1 MFFTFSVNG
10 EKCYEVN
17 LSIKAYKDISQKD
30 VERINKIALLLGS
43 LGSKEDVTE
52 EEYRF
57 REGREKD
64 ELLLDVEI
72 VGKK

>member
-43 LGSKEDVTE
+43 LGSKEDVIE

-57 REGREKD
+57 REDREKD

>member
-1 MFFTFSVNG
+1 MFFTFYVNE

-17 LSIKAYKDISQKD
+17 LSIKAFKNISQED
-30 VERINKIALLLGS
+30 VKRINKIALLLGS

-72 VGKK
+72 VEE

>member
-43 LGSKEDVTE
+43 LGSEEDITE

-57 REGREKD
+57 REDREKD

-72 VGKK
+72 VEE

>member
-1 MFFTFSVNG
+1 MFFTFYVNE

-17 LSIKAYKDISQKD
+17 LSIKAFKNISQED
-30 VERINKIALLLGS
+30 VKRINKIALLLGS
-43 LGSKEDVTE
+43 LCSKEDVTE

-72 VGKK
+72 VEE

>member
-10 EKCYEVN
+10 EKCYEVT
-17 LSIKAYKDISQKD
+17 LSIKSYKDISPKD

-43 LGSKEDVTE
+43 LGSEEDITE

-57 REGREKD
+57 REDREKD

-72 VGKK
+72 VEE

>member
-17 LSIKAYKDISQKD
+17 LSIKAYKDISPKD

-43 LGSKEDVTE
+43 LGSEEDITE

-57 REGREKD
+57 REDREKD

-72 VGKK
+72 VEE

>member
-17 LSIKAYKDISQKD
+17 LSIKAYKDIFQKD

-43 LGSKEDVTE
+43 LGSNEDVTE

-57 REGREKD
+57 REDREKD
-64 ELLLDVEI
+64 GLLLDVEI

>member
-1 MFFTFSVNG
+1 MFFTFYVNE

>member
-10 EKCYEVN
+10 EKCYEVT
-17 LSIKAYKDISQKD
+17 LSIKAYKDIAQKD

-43 LGSKEDVTE
+43 LGSEEDITE

-57 REGREKD
+57 REDREKD

-72 VGKK
+72 VEE

>member
-1 MFFTFSVNG
+1 MFFTVSDKYG
-10 EKCYEVN
+10 KRYEIS
-17 LSIKAYKDISQKD
+17 LDIKAFKNISPKD

-57 REGREKD
+57 REDREKD

>member
-17 LSIKAYKDISQKD
+17 LSIKTYKDISQKD